1 MRAPTASDGHDLRP
15 RPRNPGLRA
24 GTALVGACAL
34 AASCAP
40 DARVLPDEDV
50 VVDDAGRLHSV
61 LDPRT
66 RVVSLVP
73 SVTETLVAIGAA
85 DRLIVRTQYDHQPEL
100 ASLPVVN
107 AVLEPSVE
115 AIHALAPD
123 LVVMWLT
130 GGDGG
135 SVGERLEAVGIDWYG
150 ASIQTVADFE
160 RNARNFGRLLHL
172 ADRSDSVITSV
183 RTELALS
190 RAEWTGRQP
199 AEIFYVVQLDP
210 PMTVGPGTFLD
221 SIFSAGGAANVFHD
235 IKGNWP
241 LVSLE
246 EIVWRDPEYVVV
258 PVTGTEPRDPPR
270 LPRPVAGSPCRN
282 PSLGA
287 PRSGE
292 GRAHRVRRRGPVRP
306 CRSAHGRGGPL
317 PGAPDPRRRI
327 AGPLIAGRPNQRPQ
341 DTRGGLFFSTKSP
354 SLMLDTMISPLSK
367 YG

>member
-1 MRAPTASDGHDLRP
+1 MRAPTASDGNDRRP
-15 RPRNPGLRA
+15 RPRACGLGA
-24 GTALVGACAL
+24 ATALVGACAL

-85 DRLIVRTQYDHQPEL
+85 DRLIVRTQYDNQPEL

-115 AIHALAPD
+115 AIRALAPD

-135 SVGERLEAVGIDWYG
+135 SVGERLGAVGIDWYG

-183 RTELALS
+183 RTELALA

-199 AEIFYVVQLDP
+199 AEVFYVVQLDP
-210 PMTVGPGTFLD
+210 PMTVGPGTFLG
-221 SIFSAGGAANVFHD
+221 SIFSAGGAANVFAD

-241 LVSLE
+241 RVSLE

-258 PVTGTEPRDPPR
+258 PVAGYGTPRIPPGYRDPSLDRLATSPAWALLGAVKAGRIVSVDADLFGRAGPR
-270 LPRPVAGSPCRN
+270 MGEAARYLARRIHGVGSP
-282 PSLGA
+282 
-287 PRSGE
+287 
-292 GRAHRVRRRGPVRP
+292 
-306 CRSAHGRGGPL
+306 
-317 PGAPDPRRRI
+317 DP
-327 AGPLIAGRPNQRPQ
+327 
-341 DTRGGLFFSTKSP
+341 
-354 SLMLDTMISPLSK
+354 
-367 YG
+367 